1 MKITSGYIVLLGAY
15 VLLALT
21 SVKACGRGS
30 MYISNN
36 EYHDMLIAISETVD
50 EDETLVTRIKEIF
63 TQASEFLY
71 RATR

>member
-1 MKITSGYIVLLGAY
+1 MKITSGYIVLLGTF
-15 VLLALT
+15 VFLTLT

-36 EYHDMLIAISETVD
+36 EYHNMLIAISETVD
-50 EDETLVTRIKEIF
+50 EDETLLTRIKEVF